1 MGGED
6 ESPLF
11 ETKGEKGRIWYKLYA
26 FSVFVGLC
34 LIWVYRASHIP
45 KLGEEGRWIWLG
57 LFGAELWFG
66 FYWVLNQSVRWN
78 PVYRRTFKERL
89 SKRYQAK
96 LPNVDAFVCT
106 ADPMIEPPAMVI
118 STVLSVMA
126 YEYPPEKLSVYL
138 SDDAGSELTFY
149 ALLEASRFAK
159 SWIPFCK
166 KFKVEPRSPD
176 AYFNGE
182 CMCPK
187 DGLQAVEWGKI
198 KSLYTEMENRINDAV
213 KFGKVSENIRK
224 QHRGFLE
231 WNRATTSR
239 DHQAIL
245 HILIDGRDTN
255 AIDDE
260 GFTLPTLVYMAREK
274 RPYRHHNF
282 KAGAMNSLVR
292 VSSEISSGAVMLN
305 VDCDMYSSNSET
317 VKDALCFLMDE
328 EKGHEIAYVQLP
340 QLFNNITKNDIYGS
354 SPMWAWKDFHGL
366 DGYGGP
372 LYVGSGCFHRRESL
386 CGKHFN
392 ETCKAALRANER
404 NMEASAS
411 TLEERAKSLITCT
424 YEDNTEWGKEMGLKY
439 GCPVED
445 VITGLAIKC
454 RGWKSIYFNPSR
466 AGFLGVAP
474 VTLAQ
479 TLVQHKRWSEG
490 DFQIFLSKYCPFL
503 YGKGKLKL
511 GLQMGYS
518 IYCLWAPCSFP
529 TLYYVIIPPFTL
541 LHGISLFP
549 KASGIWFMPFS
560 YVIAA
565 TTMFSLWEAFLFG
578 CTMKRWWNEQ
588 RMYLFKRLASY
599 PFAFVDTIFRHLGLN
614 KSTFIITAKVAD
626 EEVSKRYKQEMM
638 EFGSPSPMF
647 TILATL
653 AMLNLVCLIGG
664 AKRLVLGEG
673 IGLLGSMLLQFV
685 LCASVVLIN
694 MPVYQAMFFRNDGGR
709 MPTSITLTS
718 VALAIS
724 LLFVFLSLLL
734 SVWSAAG
741 IRFVIDREECF
752 SHSVPYEGDTVL
764 VSFVVI
770 KAERSWHYGDEGVD
784 FVVKGPHGDQIH
796 DARDKTSEKF
806 EFIVQQ
812 KGLHRFCFTNRSPY
826 HETIDFDIHVGHFTH
841 FDQHAKDEHFAPLLE
856 QISKLEEA
864 LYNIQFEQHWLEAQ
878 TDRQALVNEGMSRRA
893 MHKALLESAALIGVS
908 MLQIFLLRRLFERK
922 LGMSRV

>member
-1 MGGED
+1 MDAGDLRRVMRSMGVDLWTLIETALDVAAADYGKELRARRD
-6 ESPLF
+6 GIVERLYAAGPGAADGCRNCAPGAAAERAAAVGLSTGGMEGKGSSSPAAGKGAATASPLSMNGD
-11 ETKGEKGRIWYKLYA
+11 EKGEER
-26 FSVFVGLC
+26 
-34 LIWVYRASHIP
+34 
-45 KLGEEGRWIWLG
+45 EEEDDDYPIDDKTKILAIKEF
-57 LFGAELWFG
+57 LEDPDQTEDSLVSLLQNLADVEF
-66 FYWVLNQSVRWN
+66 
-78 PVYRRTFKERL
+78 TFKNLKETDIGRHVNCFRKHPSPEVRQL
-89 SKRYQAK
+89 VS
-96 LPNVDAFVCT
+96 
-106 ADPMIEPPAMVI
+106 DPMIEPPAMVI

-718 VALAIS
+718 VALAM
-724 LLFVFLSLLL
+724 LL
-734 SVWSAAG
+734 AYM
-741 IRFVIDREECF
+741 
-752 SHSVPYEGDTVL
+752 VP
-764 VSFVVI
+764 
-770 KAERSWHYGDEGVD
+770 
-784 FVVKGPHGDQIH
+784 
-796 DARDKTSEKF
+796 
-806 EFIVQQ
+806 
-812 KGLHRFCFTNRSPY
+812 
-826 HETIDFDIHVGHFTH
+826 
-841 FDQHAKDEHFAPLLE
+841 E
-856 QISKLEEA
+856 Q
-864 LYNIQFEQHWLEAQ
+864 YF
-878 TDRQALVNEGMSRRA
+878 
-893 MHKALLESAALIGVS
+893 
-908 MLQIFLLRRLFERK
+908 RLP
-922 LGMSRV
+922 RV